1 MFRKIAGFFSTVAI
15 VLILVGVLYNYRDP
29 IFKMYHKLFHK
40 TSDPIE
46 LSNDY
51 YRDYDFSYVKNTTD
65 TTPDNY
71 QGLLD
76 LFYTIL
82 NHGYSNYKFYCGDK
96 YDSCLDDVKK
106 LAKDQDIL
114 SNVNNFIHPYNSFE
128 SVEIAY
134 NQDGLV
140 NVEFTKNYN
149 DEDIELIN
157 EEVNKVYN
165 TLYNPSDTQFNQILK
180 FHDYIVNKAKYDTP
194 RAESGDTTYKSNIA
208 YGPLFENYAICSG
221 YTDLMELFLEKL
233 NIKSFKVATND
244 HVWNAVLIEDVWYN
258 LDLTWDDPVTNTGAD
273 FLDHDYFMI
282 SSIRIKE
289 MDLTQHDFDYEIYKE
304 LKNS

>member
-1 MFRKIAGFFSTVAI
+1 MVRKIAGFFSTVAI

-29 IFKMYHKLFHK
+29 IFKTYHKLFHK

-82 NHGYSNYKFYCGDK
+82 NHGYSNYKFYCDDK
-96 YDSCLDDVKK
+96 YEDCLEDVKT

-114 SNVNNFIHPYNSFE
+114 SNINNFIHPYNSFE

-134 NQDGLV
+134 NKDGLV
-140 NVEFTKNYN
+140 NVEFTKNY
-149 DEDIELIN
+149 DEEDIKLIN
-157 EEVNKVYN
+157 EEVDKVYN
-165 TLYNPSDTQFNQILK
+165 TLYSSTDTQFNQILK

-194 RAESGDTTYKSNIA
+194 RAENGDTTYKSNIA
-208 YGPLFENYAICSG
+208 YGPLFQNYAICSG

-258 LDLTWDDPVTNTGAD
+258 LDLTWDDPVTNTGAE

-289 MDLTQHDFDYEIYKE
+289 MDLTQHDFDYDIYKE